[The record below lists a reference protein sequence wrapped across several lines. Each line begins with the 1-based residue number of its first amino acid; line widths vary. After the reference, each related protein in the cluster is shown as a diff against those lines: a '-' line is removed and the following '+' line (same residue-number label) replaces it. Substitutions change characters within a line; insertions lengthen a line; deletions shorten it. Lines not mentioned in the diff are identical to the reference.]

1 MLGVV
6 LEANIWFLKNTQKST
21 LSFEKDREKKRD
33 DVAVF
38 CQHLGGMFFNVGT

>member
-1 MLGVV
+1 MVSKKHTKK
-6 LEANIWFLKNTQKST
+6 A